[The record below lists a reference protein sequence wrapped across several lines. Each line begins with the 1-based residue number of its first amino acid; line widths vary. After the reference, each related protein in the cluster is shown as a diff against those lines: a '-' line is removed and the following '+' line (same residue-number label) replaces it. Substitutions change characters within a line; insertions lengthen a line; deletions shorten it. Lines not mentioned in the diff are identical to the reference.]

1 MKKYLSELRNIR
13 GKTQREVALDNG
25 IGLSTVAMYET
36 GARTPSLKNAK
47 KLAKYFNVNV
57 EDIFFGPVA
66 HDSRADIKG
75 NGRKRGA

>member
-1 MKKYLSELRNIR
+1 MKKSLSELRIIK
-13 GKTQREVALDNG
+13 GKTQREVAQENG

-47 KLAKYFNVNV
+47 KLAIYFNVRV

-66 HDSRADIKG
+66 HETRAGIKG
-75 NGRKRGA
+75 QGRKWGA